1 MGIRE
6 LAPGE
11 TAAAFLAMKE
21 LRPHLVDEAEFV
33 RRVDEVQ
40 RAEGYRLVGV
50 YEGDEVA
57 AVAGFRELNELA
69 AGHHIYIHDL
79 STRAKFR
86 RRGHGRALL
95 DWLDEEARRL
105 GSALV
110 QLDSAVGQHRW
121 DAHRLYM
128 NAGYVIAA
136 HHFAKKL

>member
-6 LAPGE
+6 ILPPDTGS
-11 TAAAFLAMKE
+11 AFLAMKE

-40 RAEGYRLVGV
+40 RAEGYRLVGAL
-50 YEGDEVA
+50 EGDEVA

-69 AGHHIYIHDL
+69 AGHHIYVDDL
-79 STRAKFR
+79 STRPEFR
-86 RRGHGRALL
+86 RHGHGRALL
-95 DWLDEEARRL
+95 EWVAEEALRL
-105 GSALV
+105 GCEMV
-110 QLDSAVGQHRW
+110 HLDSGVGPDRW

-136 HHFAKKL
+136 HHFARRV